1 MKFEMW
7 SRFGNEITGFKIKLW
22 FIDKKMK
29 LWYNIYDEKYIVI
42 FWWNF
47 LPLFIKDPNTLP
59 KKFHH
64 FYYLFQIEE
73 KKKVEL
79 FYYKTT

>member
-7 SRFGNEITGFKIKLW
+7 GRFGNEILLYKMKLC

-42 FWWNF
+42 FGRV
-47 LPLFIKDPNTLP
+47 
-59 KKFHH
+59 
-64 FYYLFQIEE
+64 FYPYL
-73 KKKVEL
+73 
-79 FYYKTT
+79 